1 MISRVLRKRT
11 SIKVQRICMQM
22 AKITVVCNTVRC
34 LPGLSIC
41 PQRHRRQARDVD
53 PSIRIVNPRTWHLS
67 SGQQFLNNVV
77 LLDACQFYVEPAKID

>member
-1 MISRVLRKRT
+1 
-11 SIKVQRICMQM
+11 MQM
-22 AKITVVCNTVRC
+22 AKPLWFAIQSGD

-77 LLDACQFYVEPAKID
+77 LLDARQFYVQPAKID